1 MLVQEAGR
9 VDTGVG
15 HRVELLELERELRS
29 KNHAVAAS
37 RLHQPASA
45 SLPHTILLDAT
56 VNAWH
61 CGIYNSACDWKT
73 STKLLGNNPPNA
85 WNITNRAELEAHGI
99 SASIEISKEPK
110 ATLTMKSRSLG

>member
-56 VNAWH
+56 
-61 CGIYNSACDWKT
+61 SAEDPLHVQK
-73 STKLLGNNPPNA
+73 
-85 WNITNRAELEAHGI
+85 RHD
-99 SASIEISKEPK
+99 
-110 ATLTMKSRSLG
+110 ATLTGWRESMAARARSRCCISTSNCGQSWSHSSRIAFTGARSRT